1 MRFPGRPV
9 AGVLLVLTLIV
20 LAAAAVMT
28 GNTPWQQVTQTNAD
42 TSQARLA
49 PETGADLSP
58 LPVAKGEFVS
68 AGADGQWHRP
78 QTQLAVA
85 AVDPGLMSGAPEPDC
100 SPKAIA
106 YYAEWAADAFEEE
119 KNGLLY
125 GVRTHTDATRVD
137 DMPGFNSCALVAHA
151 ILKRAGCKWARYSAD
166 AKAIYDMAY
175 AQGWRP
181 SDTQE
186 AGCIVAWNSQ
196 EPGKRPRI
204 GRGKDARKDAH
215 RRVLYRHVG
224 IATGSWWSMDNTS
237 FASRPSAGIT
247 YRPFRYE
254 SPIFLCPPKPDASK
268 AEHGGS
274 GTEQPPQSK

>member
-1 MRFPGRPV
+1 MRLPGRLV
-9 AGVLLVLTLIV
+9 TGVLLLLLV
-20 LAAAAVMT
+20 LAAVALLNGRMPNQLSAGT
-28 GNTPWQQVTQTNAD
+28 ERDAREAQV
-42 TSQARLA
+42 A

-58 LPVAKGEFVS
+58 LPDAKGEFVS
-68 AGADGQWHRP
+68 AGADGQWHRS
-78 QTQLAVA
+78 QSQLMLG
-85 AVDPGLMSGAPEPDC
+85 AVDPGVLEGAPAPDC
-100 SPKAIA
+100 SPKSIA

-125 GVRTHTDATRVD
+125 GVKTHTDATRVA

-151 ILKRAGCKWARYSAD
+151 ILKRAGCKWARYTAD

-175 AQGWRP
+175 EQGWRP

-196 EPGKRPRI
+196 EPGSRPRI
-204 GRGKDARKDAH
+204 GRDKDARKEAH
-215 RRVLYRHVG
+215 QRVLYRHVG

-237 FASRPSAGIT
+237 FASRPSSGIT

-254 SPIFLCPPKPDASK
+254 SPIFLCPPKEDASK
-268 AEHGGS
+268 
-274 GTEQPPQSK
+274 TEESKAGEGK